1 LGVGDSSSESRKKLG
16 TIALLYFIQGAPAAI
31 LWEVLPVYFRING
44 VSLRAIGGLRLL
56 ELPYSLKVL
65 WSPLVHRFGERRF
78 WVLACML
85 GIAAV
90 LFALPFVDIAGVGLI
105 VLLLILAL
113 TTLSATQD
121 VAIDSYSV
129 GLVDR
134 AEEGAANGVRA
145 SAYRVA
151 LVAIGG
157 GAVFLAGV
165 LAWNSLFVMA
175 GVVFAA
181 LGFVV
186 LTLPRLSLP
195 EEAKEHWL
203 AGFTAWAGTWKVI
216 PLILFVLTY
225 KLGEFAIGPMVKPF
239 WVDYGR
245 TIWPVQEDLMFQI
258 GMFPTTFGIV
268 LSVVGA
274 LMGGAFVSR
283 YGIFHAIW
291 FLGLLQAGSNLGYS
305 VVEWLDLGRFGLYG
319 ASMFESLSGGLG
331 TAAFLAFLMNV
342 CQKEHATVQYAF
354 LSSVFFSYRQVN
366 RRDQRSGRGEIRFRQ
381 LLRDYVLAVD
391 AGVFVIALGETMDPG
406 GSSAAVQA
414 SVIYLTLRNK
424 RITAAFATALSLAR
438 PARRSIIGTEVS
450 GTTRAREI
458 IFSRQRVPAAV

>member
-1 LGVGDSSSESRKKLG
+1 
-16 TIALLYFIQGAPAAI
+16 
-31 LWEVLPVYFRING
+31 
-44 VSLRAIGGLRLL
+44 
-56 ELPYSLKVL
+56 
-65 WSPLVHRFGERRF
+65 
-78 WVLACML
+78 ML

-134 AEEGAANGVRA
+134 DEEGAANGVRA

-151 LVAIGG
+151 LVAVGG

-165 LAWNSLFVMA
+165 LAWNSLFLLA
-175 GVVFAA
+175 GAVFAA
-181 LGFVV
+181 LGFAA
-186 LTLPRLSLP
+186 LTIPRLSLP
-195 EEAKEHWL
+195 EAAREHWL
-203 AGFTAWAGTWKVI
+203 AGFAGWAGTWRVI

-239 WVDYGR
+239 WVDYGK

-283 YGIFHAIW
+283 YGIFHGIW

-305 VVEWLDLGRFGLYG
+305 LVEWMDLGRFGLYG
-319 ASMFESLSGGLG
+319 ASMCESLCGGLG
-331 TAAFLAFLMNV
+331 TAAFLAFLMNI

-354 LSSVFFSYRQVN
+354 LSSIFSLTGRLIGAI
-366 RRDQRSGRGEIRFRQ
+366 SGLGAEKYGFG
-381 LLRDYVLAVD
+381 DYFA
-391 AGVFVIALGETMDPG
+391 
-406 GSSAAVQA
+406 
-414 SVIYLTLRNK
+414 
-424 RITAAFATALSLAR
+424 ITFLLSL
-438 PARRSIIGTEVS
+438 PAYLLLPWVKPWIQE
-450 GTTRAREI
+450 AKRE
-458 IFSRQRVPAAV
+458 

>member
-1 LGVGDSSSESRKKLG
+1 MPAWIWKCLGVGESAPAARKKLG

-56 ELPYSLKVL
+56 ELPYSLKFF
-65 WSPLVHRFGERRF
+65 WSPLVHRFGDRRF

-90 LFALPFVDIAGVGLI
+90 LLILPFVDIAGVGVI

-129 GLVDR
+129 GLVER

-165 LAWNSLFVMA
+165 VAWNSLFLLA
-175 GVVFAA
+175 AFVFAL
-181 LGFVV
+181 LGFAV
-186 LTLPRLSLP
+186 LGVPRLVLP
-195 EEAKEHWL
+195 IEAKQHWL
-203 AGFTAWAGTWKVI
+203 AGFTDWAGTWKVI

-239 WVDYGR
+239 WVDYGK

-258 GMFPTTFGIV
+258 GLFPTTFGIV
-268 LSVVGA
+268 LSVLGA
-274 LMGGAFVSR
+274 LMGGAFISR
-283 YGIFHAIW
+283 YGIFHGIW
-291 FLGLLQAGSNLGYS
+291 FLGLLQAVSNLGYS
-305 VVEWLDLGRFGLYG
+305 FVDWMDLGRFGLYG
-319 ASMFESLSGGLG
+319 ASMVESLSGGLG

-354 LSSVFFSYRQVN
+354 LSSVFSLTGRLIGAI
-366 RRDQRSGRGEIRFRQ
+366 SGLGAEKYGFANYFAITF
-381 LLRDYVLAVD
+381 LLSMPA
-391 AGVFVIALGETMDPG
+391 
-406 GSSAAVQA
+406 
-414 SVIYLTLRNK
+414 YLLLPWVK
-424 RITAAFATALSLAR
+424 PWIQEEAQPPSR
-438 PARRSIIGTEVS
+438 PR
-450 GTTRAREI
+450 
-458 IFSRQRVPAAV
+458 